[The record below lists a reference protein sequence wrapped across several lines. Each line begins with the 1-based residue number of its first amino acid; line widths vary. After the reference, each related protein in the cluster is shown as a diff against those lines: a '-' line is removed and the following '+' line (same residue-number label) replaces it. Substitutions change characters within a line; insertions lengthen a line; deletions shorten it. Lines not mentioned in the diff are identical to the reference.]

1 MRDIRKHYQD
11 TTRQELVAAVEKHTG
26 RRVIAFLSD
35 NHIDPDYGIEAF
47 ILEPQQRRT

>member
-35 NHIDPDYGIEAF
+35 NHIDPDYDIEAF